1 MNRIFL
7 ALLVTSILH
16 IGCKKEPD
24 TSPTRVAPCD
34 TVRECLKMSAP
45 IKFTGFNTTELDT
58 IILRKYSYDNSFT
71 TLLSK
76 EMKLYSDDE
85 INDNAPL
92 SLMINDSFDFVIEVP
107 ATGKQYYIHSAPIPL
122 TLDTFTCGEITHYS
136 PPCTS
141 FAPYIL
147 VNSEK
152 GQMGVEHLG
161 SGVYRGYLILKK

>member
-1 MNRIFL
+1 
-7 ALLVTSILH
+7 
-16 IGCKKEPD
+16 
-24 TSPTRVAPCD
+24 
-34 TVRECLKMSAP
+34 MSAP
-45 IKFTGFNTTELDT
+45 IKFTGFSTSELDT

-76 EMKLYSDDE
+76 EMKLYSAE
-85 INDNAPL
+85 ELNNDAPL
-92 SLMINDSFDFVIEVP
+92 NLMINDSFDFVIEVP
-107 ATGKQYYIHSAPIPL
+107 ATGKLYNIHSAPIPL
-122 TLDTFTCGEITHYS
+122 TLDTFECGEITHYS